1 MALFPVLLF
10 LAAMLPPILLEDSGE
25 NAEFKALSTTLTE
38 IQEEIVNKHNELRKS
53 VSPKASDMLKMKW
66 SSEAAVNAQKWANQ
80 CNYKHSDQE
89 FRRLNISCGEN
100 LFMSSNPRPWSQAIQ
115 IWYDESREFIFD
127 SGPTPP
133 NAAVGHYTQV
143 VWSTSFLAGCGV
155 AHCPESS
162 LAYFYVCHYCPAGN
176 YVGKLYKPYKE
187 GEPCA
192 SCPNDCD
199 DGLCTNSCN
208 YEDSYS
214 NCPDLKETATCE
226 HPIVKSGCKA
236 SCNCEGKIY

>member
-53 VSPKASDMLKMKW
+53 VSPKASDMLKMVSGHKRTE
-66 SSEAAVNAQKWANQ
+66 SSESCVR
-80 CNYKHSDQE
+80 CLH
-89 FRRLNISCGEN
+89 CGEN

-162 LAYFYVCHYCPAGN
+162 LAYFYVCHYCPYLTFYLSNFSGN

-236 SCNCEGKIY
+236 SCNC